1 MPATEI
7 PASSASAP
15 RDRSPPTAEVDPL
28 TDPRWA
34 DFVARTPGAGPF
46 QHPAWLDLIRAHY
59 GWPVRACCLVD
70 GDGAVRAGLPVA
82 LVSSRLTGR
91 RLVAVP
97 FSDSCPP
104 LAAEGD
110 QDALARALDS
120 YRRRANL
127 PLLVHG
133 RVPGAPVIARY
144 HAHRLSLD
152 GGFAAVADRYARP
165 QVLRGVRRARRE
177 GLVVER
183 RSDAAALAAFY
194 KLHAG
199 NRRRLGVPTQPQRFI
214 MRFGDLFAR
223 GLGFVMLVLD
233 AGRPVAGAVFLSWNG
248 TLVYKYGASDGRAL
262 PKRPNNLLFHE
273 AIRLACLEGIRV
285 LDFGR
290 TDLGHESL
298 RAFKL
303 AFGPQERMLEYTL
316 LADRPRLRGGRD
328 LSRLAAPVIRRCPPV
343 VSRIAG
349 ELFYRH
355 AGR

>member
-1 MPATEI
+1 MPATDI
-7 PASSASAP
+7 RPSSAP
-15 RDRSPPTAEVDPL
+15 RDRSASAAELDPL

-34 DFVARTPGAGPF
+34 DFIARTPGAGPF
-46 QHPAWLDLIRAHY
+46 QHPAWLELIRAHY

-70 GDGAVRAGLPVA
+70 AGAVRAGLPVA

-91 RLVAVP
+91 RLVALP

-104 LAAEGD
+104 LAAEGE
-110 QDALARALDS
+110 QDALAHELDG

-133 RVPGAPVIARY
+133 PVPRAPVIARY

-152 GGFAAVADRYARP
+152 GGFAAVQDRYARP
-165 QVLRGVRRARRE
+165 QVLRGVRRALRE
-177 GLVVER
+177 GLVAER
-183 RSDAAALAAFY
+183 RTDAAALAAFY
-194 KLHAG
+194 RLHAG
-199 NRRRLGVPTQPQRFI
+199 NRRRLGVPTQPRRFI

-223 GLGFVMLVLD
+223 GLGFVMLVVD
-233 AGRPVAGAVFLSWNG
+233 AGRPVAGALFLSWNG
-248 TLVYKYGASDGRAL
+248 TLVYKYGASDDRAL
-262 PKRPNNLLFHE
+262 LKRPNNLLFHE
-273 AIRLACLEGIRV
+273 AIRLACLDGMRV

-303 AFGPQERMLEYTL
+303 GFGPQESELAYTL
-316 LADRPRLRGGRD
+316 LADRPRLWGGPD
-328 LSRLAAPVIRRCPPV
+328 LSGLAAPVIRRCPPV
-343 VSRIAG
+343 VSRLAG